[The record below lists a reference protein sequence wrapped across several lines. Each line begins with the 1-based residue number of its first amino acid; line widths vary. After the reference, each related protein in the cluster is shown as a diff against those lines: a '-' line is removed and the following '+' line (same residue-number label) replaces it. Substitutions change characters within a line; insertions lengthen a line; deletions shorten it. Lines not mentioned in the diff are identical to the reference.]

1 MQKHDDWVIKSLWYY
16 TTDMVIG
23 RTTLWIENDQH
34 SYDSHVDYFKNVV
47 VSFWTMACPMLKN
60 IAELFKNNDDLGI
73 FLHEYCGINVD
84 YTVSLFHWVINCRFF
99 AIAHFPSKFTFSSAI
114 I

>member
-34 SYDSHVDYFKNVV
+34 SYDSHINYFENAV
-47 VSFWTMACPMLKN
+47 VSFWTMACPMLEKV
-60 IAELFKNNDDLGI
+60 AELFKNNDDLGI
-73 FLHEYCGINVD
+73 FLHEYHGINVD
-84 YTVSLFHWVINCRFF
+84 YTVSHFHGVINCRFF